1 MRVLGCRWGLVM
13 AIIGFPILGRGLYAG
28 DTLLLSMGSSLIA
41 IGVSLWACLRCH
53 HNTNMPPQQAS

>member
-1 MRVLGCRWGLVM
+1 MCVLGCRWGLVM

-41 IGVSLWACLRCH
+41 IGVSLWACLRYH
-53 HNTNMPPQQAS
+53 HNTNMPPQQTS

>member
-13 AIIGFPILGRGLYAG
+13 AIIGFPILGRGIYAG

-41 IGVSLWACLRCH
+41 IGVSLWGCLRCH
-53 HNTNMPPQQAS
+53 HNTNMPPQQTS